1 MEIRTIATFVRIAEL
16 KSFSRAAR
24 QLGYSQSAVT
34 MQMKQL
40 EEEFQ
45 VPLFE
50 RVGKGIA
57 LTQAGERLLPK
68 ALELL
73 AAARALQETTRPP
86 LEVTGKLRVGT
97 AESLLISVLPPVLME
112 FGRLCPKAEVST
124 CTGPIQEL
132 FRMLRQNE
140 IDVLYFLDEK
150 TNFPYWVKVMERQE
164 PAFFVASSANALAG
178 RANVTLERLLQEPF
192 VLTERGI
199 SYRYAMEQA
208 LAEKGMELHPF
219 LETGNTDVITKL
231 LLENQGVSFLP
242 EFVVREYLKSG
253 RLTIL
258 DVACPGIQMWSQLV
272 YHRDKY
278 MTPQLERFLELM
290 KSRLGGEENET

>member
-86 LEVTGKLRVGT
+86 LEVT
-97 AESLLISVLPPVLME
+97 
-112 FGRLCPKAEVST
+112 
-124 CTGPIQEL
+124 
-132 FRMLRQNE
+132 
-140 IDVLYFLDEK
+140 
-150 TNFPYWVKVMERQE
+150 
-164 PAFFVASSANALAG
+164 
-178 RANVTLERLLQEPF
+178 
-192 VLTERGI
+192 
-199 SYRYAMEQA
+199 
-208 LAEKGMELHPF
+208 
-219 LETGNTDVITKL
+219 
-231 LLENQGVSFLP
+231 
-242 EFVVREYLKSG
+242 
-253 RLTIL
+253 
-258 DVACPGIQMWSQLV
+258 
-272 YHRDKY
+272 
-278 MTPQLERFLELM
+278 
-290 KSRLGGEENET
+290 

>member
-1 MEIRTIATFVRIAEL
+1 MIVTFVRIAEL

-40 EEEFQ
+40 EEELQ

-57 LTQAGERLLPK
+57 LTQAGKRLLPK

-73 AAARALQETTRPP
+73 ASVRALQEAARTPT
-86 LEVTGKLRVGT
+86 EVTGKLRVGT
-97 AESLLISVLPPVLME
+97 AESLLISVLPPVFME
-112 FGRLCPKAEVST
+112 FGRLCPKVEVST
-124 CTGPIQEL
+124 HTGPVQEL

-140 IDVLYFLDEK
+140 IDVLYFLDQK
-150 TNFPYWVKVMERQE
+150 TNFPYWVKVLEKQE
-164 PAFFVASSANALAG
+164 PAFFVASAANELADKKG
-178 RANVTLERLLQEPF
+178 IGLKRLLQEPF

-208 LAEKGMELHPF
+208 LAEQGVELHPF
-219 LETGNTDVITKL
+219 LETGNTDVITRL
-231 LLENQGVSFLP
+231 LLEDRGVSFLP
-242 EFVVREYLKSG
+242 EFVVREYVKAG
-253 RLTIL
+253 RLTVL
-258 DVACPGIQMWSQLV
+258 DVTCPRIRMWSQLV

-290 KSRLGGEENET
+290 KSLLGGEEREE